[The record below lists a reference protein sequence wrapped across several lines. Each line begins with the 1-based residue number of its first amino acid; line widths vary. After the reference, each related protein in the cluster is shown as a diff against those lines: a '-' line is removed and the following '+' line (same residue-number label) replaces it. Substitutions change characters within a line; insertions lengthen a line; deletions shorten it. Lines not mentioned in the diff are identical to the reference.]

1 MACHQHRCCRRTAS
15 ADVAPPV
22 DYVLLAATAADANVT
37 EGAATILRGAGVQA
51 ERHPLGLR
59 INARG
64 TNYKGA
70 LAHLCDTLAPA
81 ARRAIRVAL
90 IPVGADA
97 IGFQSALLASQ
108 SLDTFQQR
116 PAAAAAAAVPATTCA
131 TSSDSGLFGDVF
143 KGESL
148 E

>member
-22 DYVLLAATAADANVT
+22 DYVLLAATADANVT

-51 ERHPLGLR
+51 ERHPLGFR
-59 INARG
+59 ISARG

-70 LAHLCDTLAPA
+70 LAHLCDTLAPT

-108 SLDTFQQR
+108 SLDAFQQR
-116 PAAAAAAAVPATTCA
+116 PAAVPATTCI
-131 TSSDSGLFGDVF
+131 TRGDSALFGDVF
-143 KGESL
+143 KGDSL